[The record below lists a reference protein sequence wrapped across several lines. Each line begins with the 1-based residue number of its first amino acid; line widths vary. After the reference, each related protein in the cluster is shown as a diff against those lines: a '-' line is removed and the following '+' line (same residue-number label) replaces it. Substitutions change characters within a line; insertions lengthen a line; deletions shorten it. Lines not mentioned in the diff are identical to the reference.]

1 MTILELR
8 QRFRTDLAPLY
19 GQNEIDDIFKRAT
32 AFLFGW
38 SSLKVGLVPNDIL
51 TDEEQKSALNILAQL
66 KAAVPLQYV
75 LGVSHF
81 RHLSLNVD
89 PCVLIPR
96 PETEELVQWV
106 LDDHSEDECHVIDL
120 CTGSGAIALALKQER
135 PNWTVSALEVSAA
148 ALEVAKGN
156 ATKNDL
162 DIAWQ
167 HADLLKDTIDFSTV
181 DIVVSNPPYVLPSE
195 KKQMHANVLVHEPPL
210 ALFVPEEDPLLFYRT
225 IIEQVKRSSSKNIP
239 IYFEINPL
247 AEEAMNVLNVQHGG
261 KASQMKKD
269 LFGKKRFLKFE
280 Q

>member
-1 MTILELR
+1 MVV
-8 QRFRTDLAPLY
+8 
-19 GQNEIDDIFKRAT
+19 
-32 AFLFGW
+32 
-38 SSLKVGLVPNDIL
+38 LKVGLVPNDIL
-51 TDEEQKSALNILAQL
+51 TDEEQKVLNILAQL

-106 LDDHSEDECHVIDL
+106 LDDHSEDDAMMDL

-135 PNWTVSALEVSAA
+135 PSWTVSALEVSAP

-167 HADLLKDTIDFSTV
+167 HADL
-181 DIVVSNPPYVLPSE
+181 
-195 KKQMHANVLVHEPPL
+195 
-210 ALFVPEEDPLLFYRT
+210 
-225 IIEQVKRSSSKNIP
+225 
-239 IYFEINPL
+239 
-247 AEEAMNVLNVQHGG
+247 
-261 KASQMKKD
+261 
-269 LFGKKRFLKFE
+269 
-280 Q
+280 

>member
-38 SSLKVGLVPNDIL
+38 SSLKVGLAPNDIL

-89 PCVLIPR
+89 PSVLIPR

-106 LDDHSEDECHVIDL
+106 LDDHSEDECHVMDL

-135 PNWTVSALEVSAA
+135 PNWTVSALEVSAP

-195 KKQMHANVLVHEPPL
+195 KKQMHANVLAHEPPL

-247 AEEAMNVLNVQHGG
+247 AVEAMNVLNVQHGG

>member
-1 MTILELR
+1 MTVLGLR
-8 QRFRTDLAPLY
+8 QRFRKDLASLY

-32 AFLFGW
+32 AFFFGW
-38 SSLKVGLVPNDIL
+38 SSLKVGLSPGDTL
-51 TDEEQKSALNILAQL
+51 TTEEQKSALSILGQL

-81 RHLSLNVD
+81 RHLSLHVD
-89 PCVLIPR
+89 PSVLIPR
-96 PETEELVQWV
+96 PETEELVQWI
-106 LDDHSEDECHVIDL
+106 LDDHLEDHYHVMDL

-135 PNWTVSALEVSAA
+135 PNWKVSALEVSAA

-156 ATKNDL
+156 AKKNGL
-162 DIAWQ
+162 DIAWH
-167 HADLLKDTIDFSTV
+167 HADLLIDPIDFSTV

-195 KKQMHANVLVHEPPL
+195 KKQMHANVLTHEPSL

-247 AEEAMNVLNVQHGG
+247 AEEALNTLNALHGG

>member
-38 SSLKVGLVPNDIL
+38 SSLKVGLAPNDIL
-51 TDEEQKSALNILAQL
+51 TYEEQKSALNILAQL

-89 PCVLIPR
+89 PSVLIPR

-106 LDDHSEDECHVIDL
+106 LDDHSEDECHVMDL